1 MINLNG
7 TAVLQYLWVHF
18 VLG

>member
-1 MINLNG
+1 MSNLNG